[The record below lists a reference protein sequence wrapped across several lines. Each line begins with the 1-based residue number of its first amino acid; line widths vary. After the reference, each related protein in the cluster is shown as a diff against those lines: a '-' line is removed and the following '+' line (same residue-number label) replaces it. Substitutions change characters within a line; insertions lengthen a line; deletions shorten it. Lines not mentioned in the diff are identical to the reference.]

1 MGAFKNEKNGTWYVQ
16 FRYTDWQGLRQQKLK
31 RGFATKREAQA
42 WERVFLMQKQADVNM
57 SFESF
62 VALYEKDVKPKL
74 KLNTWLSKE
83 HIIRTKILPYFKKRK
98 LSEITARDVI
108 DWQNEIRQHTKSNG
122 ESYSPDYLKNVHTQ
136 LSCIFNHAIKY
147 YGLQINPAAKAGNM
161 GSEQPKE
168 MLFWTKEEYLKFI
181 DAMMDKPML
190 YYAFEVLYWCGIR
203 EGELLA
209 LTPTDFDF
217 EKKTAAPDTSVG
229 ADDGQSVSKN
239 SDISI
244 TTFKEEIND
253 EVVNPQESL
262 EEMYRKIQRMSDPAY
277 LHTVTLDE
285 LMDNVF
291 EVKSAVIENLL
302 YTGAYI
308 LAGAPK
314 IGKSFLVAQIAHHVS
329 TGQDL
334 WGYKVHQGTVLY
346 LALEDDESHLQ
357 RRMFRMFGVEGT
369 SSLHFATSAKMI
381 GSGLDEQLEKFV
393 REHSDPKLIIVDT
406 LQKVREMVS
415 DNYSY
420 SSDYEVIGKLKQF
433 ADRHGVCILIVHHT
447 RKQPAGDSFEKISGI
462 TGLSGCADGSLIMQK
477 EKRTDGKATLEISGR
492 DQPDQRLYLSKD
504 QERLVWLLDHAENEL
519 WKQPPDPVLEAVA
532 KIVSDENREWEG
544 SPTELTEAL
553 RLDMAVNR
561 LTKHLNVNAS
571 RLLEEH
577 QVKYENKTKHAGRRI
592 RLTYMVEAP
601 MVEVIK

>member
-1 MGAFKNEKNGTWYVQ
+1 M
-16 FRYTDWQGLRQQKLK
+16 
-31 RGFATKREAQA
+31 
-42 WERVFLMQKQADVNM
+42 
-57 SFESF
+57 
-62 VALYEKDVKPKL
+62 
-74 KLNTWLSKE
+74 
-83 HIIRTKILPYFKKRK
+83 
-98 LSEITARDVI
+98 I
-108 DWQNEIRQHTKSNG
+108 D
-122 ESYSPDYLKNVHTQ
+122 
-136 LSCIFNHAIKY
+136 
-147 YGLQINPAAKAGNM
+147 
-161 GSEQPKE
+161 
-168 MLFWTKEEYLKFI
+168 
-181 DAMMDKPML
+181 
-190 YYAFEVLYWCGIR
+190 
-203 EGELLA
+203 
-209 LTPTDFDF
+209 
-217 EKKTAAPDTSVG
+217 EKKKMTTQDSSVG
-229 ADDGQSVSKN
+229 ADDGQSISKN

-244 TTFKEEIND
+244 TTSKEEIND
-253 EVVNPQESL
+253 EVVNPQERL
-262 EEMYRKIQRMSDPAY
+262 EEMYRRIQRMSDPAY

-346 LALEDDESHLQ
+346 LALEDDESRLQ

-393 REHSDPKLIIVDT
+393 REHRDTKLIIVDT

-447 RKQPAGDSFEKISGI
+447 RKQPAGDSFEKISGT
-462 TGLSGCADGSLIMQK
+462 TGLSGCADGALIMQK

-492 DQPDQRLYLSKD
+492 DQPDQILYLKKD
-504 QERLVWLLDHAENEL
+504 PQTQIWNLERMENEL
-519 WKQPPDPVLEAVA
+519 YKEPPDPVLDAVA
-532 KIVSDENREWEG
+532 KLVSAECREWIG
-544 SPTELTEAL
+544 SPSELVEAIQTG
-553 RLDMAVNR
+553 MASNA
-561 LTKHLNVNAS
+561 LTKYLNVKAG
-571 RLLEEH
+571 RLLEEYH
-577 QVKYENKTKHAGRRI
+577 VGYENKAKHSGRQVK
-592 RLTYMVEAP
+592 LTYMLVESTAC
-601 MVEVIK
+601 EVTEE